1 MKKLKYISYFEDYK
15 KLKSNLFDS
24 KKYFKDSDDYKI
36 LYLEDKNGN
45 KITPSEAENSSNYE
59 DIIDM
64 TEYMKIG
71 LLYNGK
77 EITLKLA
84 PMADKENVG
93 SFENSVEE
101 FFLEDSDILDFYFND
116 VYDTDADVYNY
127 DYTTGEI
134 LYYVSHGK
142 KIISEFNNYRK
153 KYYTETYPYI
163 LKGIKQFIEEDKLL
177 LPINNTDYE
186 KEIIQNL
193 INNENFI
200 NDLSKFITNIYLN
213 ILMYIIDHSYFYIER
228 YKEETDFNFVYDWS
242 GPYVNS
248 GEEIENV
255 FIDYYDP
262 F

>member
-93 SFENSVEE
+93 YYEESVEE

-163 LKGIKQFIEEDKLL
+163 LKGIKQFIEEDRLL

-186 KEIIQNL
+186 KEIIRNL

-200 NDLSKFITNIYLN
+200 NDLSKFITNITIN
-213 ILMYIIDHSYFYIER
+213 ILLYIIIKGYILKDYYNESEYFYYNGPAPYISNNTR
-228 YKEETDFNFVYDWS
+228 YQFY
-242 GPYVNS
+242 
-248 GEEIENV
+248 
-255 FIDYYDP
+255 
-262 F
+262 

>member
-36 LYLEDKNGN
+36 LYIEDKNGN

-93 SFENSVEE
+93 YYEESVEE

-127 DYTTGEI
+127 NYSTGEI

-163 LKGIKQFIEEDKLL
+163 LKGIKQFIEEDRLL

-186 KEIIQNL
+186 KEIIRNL

-200 NDLSKFITNIYLN
+200 NDLSKFITNITIN
-213 ILMYIIDHSYFYIER
+213 ILLYIIKGYILKDYYNESEYFY
-228 YKEETDFNFVYDWS
+228 YN
-242 GPYVNS
+242 GPAPYISN
-248 GEEIENV
+248 NTHYQ
-255 FIDYYDP
+255 FY
-262 F
+262 

>member
-84 PMADKENVG
+84 PMTDKENVG

-116 VYDTDADVYNY
+116 VYDTDTDVYNY

-163 LKGIKQFIEEDKLL
+163 LKGIKQFIEENRLL

-186 KEIIQNL
+186 KEIIRNL

-200 NDLSKFITNIYLN
+200 NDLSKFITNITIN
-213 ILMYIIDHSYFYIER
+213 ILLYIIIKGYILKDYYNESEYFYYNGPAPYISNNTR
-228 YKEETDFNFVYDWS
+228 YQFY
-242 GPYVNS
+242 
-248 GEEIENV
+248 
-255 FIDYYDP
+255 
-262 F
+262 

>member
-24 KKYFKDSDDYKI
+24 RKYFKDSDDYKI

-45 KITPSEAENSSNYE
+45 KITPSKAENSSNYE

-93 SFENSVEE
+93 YYENSVEE

-116 VYDTDADVYNY
+116 VYERDDGYY
-127 DYTTGEI
+127 DSPDESIYS
-134 LYYVSHGK
+134 VKNSK

-153 KYYTETYPYI
+153 KYYNELYPYI
-163 LKGIKQFIEEDKLL
+163 LDGNNLLIEEDRLL
-177 LPINNTDYE
+177 FPINNTDYE

-193 INNENFI
+193 INNKNFI
-200 NDLSKFITNIYLN
+200 NDLSKFITNITMI
-213 ILMYIIDHSYFYIER
+213 ILLFVIINGDIVE
-228 YKEETDFNFVYDWS
+228 
-242 GPYVNS
+242 
-248 GEEIENV
+248 
-255 FIDYYDP
+255 DYYNESRYFHYDGP
-262 F
+262 APYTSYDTYDKFY

>member
-1 MKKLKYISYFEDYK
+1 MKKLKYISYFGDYK

-93 SFENSVEE
+93 FFEDPVKE
-101 FFLEDSDILDFYFND
+101 FFLEDSDILDFYFDD
-116 VYDTDADVYNY
+116 VYEGDDDNY
-127 DYTTGEI
+127 GEI
-134 LYYVSHGK
+134 FYFVEHGK

-153 KYYTETYPYI
+153 KYYNEAYPYI
-163 LKGIKQFIEEDKLL
+163 LEGIKLFIEEDRLL
-177 LPINNTDYE
+177 FPINNTDYE

-193 INNENFI
+193 INNKNFI
-200 NDLSKFITNIYLN
+200 NDLSKFITNITMI
-213 ILMYIIDHSYFYIER
+213 ILLFVIIDGDIVE
-228 YKEETDFNFVYDWS
+228 
-242 GPYVNS
+242 
-248 GEEIENV
+248 
-255 FIDYYDP
+255 DYYNEHRYFHYDGP
-262 F
+262 APYTSYDTYNKFY